1 MEIRRLTPDDQA
13 LVLAAAH
20 LFDDPPLPEA
30 TARFLGL
37 PGHHLFF
44 AFEGGEAIG
53 FISGVELTHPDK
65 GTEMFLY
72 ELGVDE
78 AHQRHGVGTALVSAL
93 ALLAA
98 ERGCYGMF
106 VLTEADNEPALRT
119 YRRAG
124 AGPDEA
130 AQMLT
135 WTFARPGSGGV
146 VARHDG
152 SGS

>member
-1 MEIRRLTPDDQA
+1 MAGRPTGIRRLTPDDQA
-13 LVLAAAH
+13 RVLAAAH
-20 LFDDPPLPEA
+20 LFDDPPLPAA
-30 TARFLGL
+30 TARFLAL
-37 PGHHLFF
+37 PGHHLLF
-44 AFEGGEAIG
+44 AMEGGEPIG

-72 ELGVDE
+72 ELGVAE
-78 AHQRHGVGTALVSAL
+78 AHQRHGVGTALVRAL
-93 ALLAA
+93 ASIAI

-124 AGPDEA
+124 AGPSEP

-135 WTFARPGSGGV
+135 WTFADTDPPSAVR
-146 VARHDG
+146 
-152 SGS
+152 

>member
-1 MEIRRLTPDDQA
+1 MEIRRLTPGDQG

-30 TARFLGL
+30 TDTFLGL
-37 PGHHLFF
+37 PGHHLLF
-44 AFEGGEAIG
+44 AFDGGETIG
-53 FISGVELTHPDK
+53 FISSMELTHPDK

-78 AHQRHGVGTALVSAL
+78 AHRRQGVGTALVDAL
-93 ALLAA
+93 AAVAA

-106 VLTEADNEPALRT
+106 VLTEAENEAALRT

-124 AGPDEA
+124 AGPSEP

-135 WTFARPGSGGV
+135 WTFPATDPPSGV
-146 VARHDG
+146 R
-152 SGS
+152 

>member
-1 MEIRRLTPDDQA
+1 MRASLRPWKIRRLTPGDQA

-20 LFDDPPLPEA
+20 LFDDPPLPDA
-30 TARFLGL
+30 TARFLDL
-37 PGHHLFF
+37 AGHHLLLLL
-44 AFEGGEAIG
+44 EGDDPIG

-78 AHQRHGVGTALVSAL
+78 AHRRQGVGTALVGAL
-93 ALLAA
+93 AALAA

-106 VLTEADNEPALRT
+106 VLTEGENEAALRT

-124 AGPDEA
+124 AGPSEP
-130 AQMLT
+130 AQLLT
-135 WTFARPGSGGV
+135 WTFPATDPPSGV
-146 VARHDG
+146 R
-152 SGS
+152 